1 MDVLSYRKSSKFDSA
16 MQELGDNLRNVLK
29 SYSSVSLVYGEV
41 TGVNMEELT
50 FDVVSDDD
58 NQMFNIPLS
67 IIPHDSTS
75 VIQIPEI
82 GSNCVLGFVQGDS
95 SLSFPIKFS
104 KVQSVSVQF
113 EMLEDSQK
121 QLLTMDKDGITYTN
135 TTDNAKLDIKVGETS
150 IEMEDKIVKVNG
162 GESPMIYIEKLE
174 AKLNDFVKAFNS
186 HTHTIPSIS
195 THVEVVPSTGIGT
208 GTVSNVGVPA
218 PSSKAKDFKQEDFQ
232 DETFTH

>member
-95 SLSFPIKFS
+95 SLSFSIKFS

-121 QLLTMDKDGITYTN
+121 QLLTMDKYGITYTN

-150 IEMEDKIVKVNG
+150 IEMQGKVVKVNG

-218 PSSKAKDFKQEDFQ
+218 PSSKAKDFNQEDFQ

>member
-104 KVQSVSVQF
+104 KVQLVSVQF

-121 QLLTMDKDGITYTN
+121 QLLTMDKEGITYTN

-150 IEMEDKIVKVNG
+150 IEMQGKIVKVNG

-218 PSSKAKDFKQEDFQ
+218 PSSKAKDFNQEDFQ

>member
-150 IEMEDKIVKVNG
+150 IEMQGKIVKVNG
-162 GESPMIYIEKLE
+162 GDSPMIYIDKLE

-218 PSSKAKDFKQEDFQ
+218 PSSKAKDFNQEDFQ

>member
-150 IEMEDKIVKVNG
+150 IEMQDKIVKVNG

-208 GTVSNVGVPA
+208 GTASNVGVPA
-218 PSSKAKDFKQEDFQ
+218 PSSKAKDFNQEDFQ

>member
-150 IEMEDKIVKVNG
+150 IEMQGKVVKVNG

-218 PSSKAKDFKQEDFQ
+218 PSSKAKDFNQEDFQ

>member
-29 SYSSVSLVYGEV
+29 IYSSVSLVYGEV

-150 IEMEDKIVKVNG
+150 IEMQGKIVKVNG

-208 GTVSNVGVPA
+208 GTASNVGVPA
-218 PSSKAKDFKQEDFQ
+218 PSSKAKDFNQEDFQ

>member
-135 TTDNAKLDIKVGETS
+135 TTDNAKLDIKVGGTS
-150 IEMEDKIVKVNG
+150 IEMQGKIVKVNG

-218 PSSKAKDFKQEDFQ
+218 PSSKAKDFNQEDFQ

>member
-150 IEMEDKIVKVNG
+150 IEMQDKIVKVNG

-174 AKLNDFVKAFNS
+174 AKLNEFVTAFNS

-218 PSSKAKDFKQEDFQ
+218 PSSKAKDFNQEDFQ
-232 DETFTH
+232 DKTFTH

>member
-1 MDVLSYRKSSKFDSA
+1 MDVLRYKSNSKFDSA
-16 MQELGDNLRNVLK
+16 MQELGNSLRNIFK
-29 SYSSVSLVYGEV
+29 GYATVSLVYGEV
-41 TGVNMEELT
+41 TGVDMDSLT

-58 NQMFNIPLS
+58 NQMYNIPLS

-75 VIQIPEI
+75 IIQIPEI

-104 KVQSVSVQF
+104 KIKAVSVQF
-113 EMLEDSQK
+113 EMLEDSQN
-121 QLLTMDKDGITYTN
+121 QVLTMDKDGITYTN

-150 IEMEDKIVKVNG
+150 IEMQDKVVKVNG

-186 HTHTIPSIS
+186 HTHTIAEII
-195 THVEVVPSTGIGT
+195 TNGNATTQTAKG
-208 GTVSNVGVPA
+208 VSVPA
-218 PSSKAKDFKQEDFQ
+218 PDSKAKDFNQEDFQ

>member
-1 MDVLSYRKSSKFDSA
+1 MDVLRYKSNSKFDSA
-16 MQELGDNLRNVLK
+16 MQELGNSLRNIFK
-29 SYSSVSLVYGEV
+29 GYATVSLVYGEV
-41 TGVNMEELT
+41 TGVDMDSLT

-58 NQMFNIPLS
+58 NQMYNIPLS

-75 VIQIPEI
+75 IIQIPEI

-104 KVQSVSVQF
+104 KIKAVSVQF
-113 EMLEDSQK
+113 EMLEDSQN
-121 QLLTMDKDGITYTN
+121 QVLTMDKDGITYTN

-150 IEMEDKIVKVNG
+150 IEMQDKVVKVNG

-174 AKLNDFVKAFNS
+174 AKLNDFVEAFNS
-186 HTHTIPSIS
+186 HTHTIPTITTQGENSAG
-195 THVEVVPSTGIGT
+195 TVT
-208 GTVSNVGVPA
+208 GTAYNVGVPA
-218 PSSKAKDFKQEDFQ
+218 PRSKAKDFNQEDFQ

>member
-121 QLLTMDKDGITYTN
+121 QLLTMDKDGITHTN
-135 TTDNAKLDIKVGETS
+135 TTDNAKVDIKVGETS
-150 IEMEDKIVKVNG
+150 IEMQDKIVKVNG

-174 AKLNDFVKAFNS
+174 AKLNEFVTAFNS

-218 PSSKAKDFKQEDFQ
+218 PSSKAKDFNQEDFQ
-232 DETFTH
+232 DKTFTH

>member
-150 IEMEDKIVKVNG
+150 IEMQDKIVKVNG

-174 AKLNDFVKAFNS
+174 AKLNEFVKAFNS

-195 THVEVVPSTGIGT
+195 THVKVVPSTGIGT

-218 PSSKAKDFKQEDFQ
+218 PSSKAKDFNQEDFQ

>member
-113 EMLEDSQK
+113 EMLEDSQN

-150 IEMEDKIVKVNG
+150 IEMQDKIVKVNG

-186 HTHTIPSIS
+186 HTHTIPSITMS
-195 THVEVVPSTGIGT
+195 VEVNTTTGSVAGT
-208 GTVSNVGVPA
+208 AYNVGVPA
-218 PSSKAKDFKQEDFQ
+218 PSSKAKDFNQEDFQ

>member
-58 NQMFNIPLS
+58 NQMYNIPLS

-75 VIQIPEI
+75 IIQIPEI

-104 KVQSVSVQF
+104 KIKAVSVQF
-113 EMLEDSQK
+113 EMLEDSQN
-121 QLLTMDKDGITYTN
+121 QVLTMDKDGITYTN

-150 IEMEDKIVKVNG
+150 IEMQDKIVKVNG

-174 AKLNDFVKAFNS
+174 AKLNDFVEAFNN
-186 HTHTIPSIS
+186 HTHTIPSIVTKGS
-195 THVEVVPSTGIGT
+195 ATTQEATNVNVPS
-208 GTVSNVGVPA
+208 PK
-218 PSSKAKDFKQEDFQ
+218 SKAKDFNQKDFQ